1 MAQKFRKRRWRRP
14 ERLTLENPSV
24 VRRKDLGA
32 SEPVMLE
39 PDLARKASRRRIEIL
54 LVSFV
59 VLCAVEGLVVG
70 LVLRMPVIGTAAGV
84 AYGVFYFLLGREF
97 GDGWIVRAFRAK
109 PLDSPRI
116 ARLVTGEARG
126 AGIPPPQLLAIQ
138 GSEPNALSFALRRR
152 WLVVTEGARVGDEL
166 NLEGM
171 FAHEVIHLRDG
182 DSSVAGLFI
191 LLAGAPKLTLRG
203 GGAATL
209 LSIPLWPVAFAL
221 RAARRV
227 AIPDDRELRADVAGA
242 LLTRYPPGLANALLA
257 AGGAS
262 SPLGVADPFW
272 FVPRGG
278 GRGPD
283 PARRAELLG
292 EM

>member
-1 MAQKFRKRRWRRP
+1 MAQQFRKRRWRRP
-14 ERLTLENPSV
+14 ERLTLEHPPV

-39 PDLARKASRRRIEIL
+39 ADLARKASRRRIEIL
-54 LVSFV
+54 LVSFI
-59 VLCAVEGLVVG
+59 VLCALEGLAIG
-70 LVLRMPVIGTAAGV
+70 LVLSMPVIMTAAV
-84 AYGVFYFLLGREF
+84 TAYGVFFFFIGREF
-97 GDGWIVRAFRAK
+97 GDGWVVRALKAT

-116 ARLVTGEARG
+116 SRLVTGESRG
-126 AGIPPPQLLAIQ
+126 AGIPPPRLLVIQ
-138 GSEPNALSFALRRR
+138 GSEPNAFSFALRRR

-182 DSSVAGLFI
+182 DASVAGLFT
-191 LLAGAPKLTLRG
+191 LLAGAPDFTLRG
-203 GGAATL
+203 GGATAL

-221 RAARRV
+221 RAARHV

-242 LLTRYPPGLANALLA
+242 LLTRYPPGLADALRA

-262 SPLGVADPFW
+262 SPLRIADPFW
-272 FVPRGG
+272 FAPRGG